1 MKKYLRIIMAAVIVL
16 AAASGAFAI
25 VYGQSGYENYGYD

>member
-1 MKKYLRIIMAAVIVL
+1 MAAVIVL